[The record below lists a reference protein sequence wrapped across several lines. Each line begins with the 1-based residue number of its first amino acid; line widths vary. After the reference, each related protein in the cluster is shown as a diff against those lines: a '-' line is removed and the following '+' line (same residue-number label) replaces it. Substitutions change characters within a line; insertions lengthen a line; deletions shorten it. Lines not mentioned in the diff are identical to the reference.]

1 MLQLEDFVL
10 HDQLNQQ
17 RNKDNNMPVPII
29 VAAAAAAAAR
39 LAAKKL
45 AQGAAKK
52 VLPNAIRVSAAD
64 RKRIAAKT
72 LKARQKIDTEAIAA
86 RSVRIKSKEVKPIV
100 LKKRP
105 TVMKTKP
112 NPPNPAKI
120 EYKFGM
126 GNNRMIEKGVPLE
139 ARIAGGVG
147 RKSRIQTNKLKKK

>member
-1 MLQLEDFVL
+1 MLQLEDFAL

-17 RNKDNNMPVPII
+17 RNKGNTMANVAKII
-29 VAAAAAAAAR
+29 GKVIKSAN
-39 LAAKKL
+39 KKSS
-45 AQGAAKK
+45 KT
-52 VLPNAIRVSAAD
+52 
-64 RKRIAAKT
+64 IAAET

-126 GNNRMIEKGVPLE
+126 GNNRMIKKGVPLE